1 MSAGRSNHVA
11 HGRTRRGQTAAG
23 DPRNTEIGMRS
34 VAVKYQSAMECSRR
48 MPPAGRGAIHAEA
61 LDARADQ
68 GAGGTMAG
76 AIRGAPQVQRRP
88 RAPRGAAKGTARIPE
103 ALGLPSEE
111 DASRAYLSEAR
122 ESALDELGL
131 CWEPPRE
138 GAETT
143 EAEIHLPR
151 RTVASHAERTARV
164 QRGER
169 PLQGNPQRS
178 EAVQLGA

>member
-1 MSAGRSNHVA
+1 MLIASRVRLICVARSVKHVDVESGLGDARRCGIVMSAGRSKSTWPV
-11 HGRTRRGQTAAG
+11 GERVVGQTAAAATRG
-23 DPRNTEIGMRS
+23 TREIGMRS

-111 DASRAYLSEAR
+111 DASRAYSE
-122 ESALDELGL
+122 
-131 CWEPPRE
+131 
-138 GAETT
+138 
-143 EAEIHLPR
+143 
-151 RTVASHAERTARV
+151 
-164 QRGER
+164 
-169 PLQGNPQRS
+169 
-178 EAVQLGA
+178 